1 MDMSRCPTCSRPTC
15 STSCAN
21 GSRLR
26 SARRGASSRAIRSPR
41 DRKSTRLNSSHVEIS
56 YAVFCLNHP
65 ATSELY
71 TLSLHDALPISWWR
85 RARLA
90 GAVPPALKE
99 SFDRDGYV
107 AVPDVLPADLFHEL
121 REWLATSLGEAR
133 SQQQGDTITTRSEE
147 HTSELQSRRD
157 LVCRLLL
164 ESSGDLR
171 ALHSFPTRR
180 SSDLLVAK
188 GTPRRGGA
196 AGAEGKLRSR
206 WICRGARRA
215 PGRPVPRAARMARDF
230 ARRGAEPA
238 AGRYDHHE
246 IGRAHV

>member
-133 SQQQGDTITTRSEE
+133 SQQQGDTITTRMAVGP
-147 HTSELQSRRD
+147 ELLRSVPALAQ
-157 LVCRLLL
+157 LL
-164 ESSGDLR
+164 ESGWWKGLMAYAAS
-171 ALHSFPTRR
+171 TRSQPLYYR
-180 SSDLLVAK
+180 SEE
-188 GTPRRGGA
+188 RRVGK
-196 AGAEGKLRSR
+196 EGR
-206 WICRGARRA
+206 
-215 PGRPVPRAARMARDF
+215 
-230 ARRGAEPA
+230 
-238 AGRYDHHE
+238 
-246 IGRAHV
+246 